1 MKIQGHKRFTALL
14 FLLPLPLR
22 GLWSLYRNLLAADV
36 PENVFPLSILLGTI
50 LWCLLALLIVDI
62 SLYFSRTITLDE
74 EGCCYSIW
82 GFRRK
87 LKWEDLTVQYCENRS
102 PLFGLC
108 AISPIYGP
116 GILINVK
123 GRTYNEIWTTD
134 AYCLLFHPMTSVF
147 LLFLP
152 PMHEKWGSLRYL
164 GYTVDKEELLAA
176 LKSFGQCLEVP
187 EIQYR
192 R

>member
-1 MKIQGHKRFTALL
+1 MKIQGHRGFHALL

-22 GLWSLYRNLLAADV
+22 GLWSLYQNLLAADTMDSV
-36 PENVFPLSILLGTI
+36 YPLSILMGTI
-50 LWCLLALLIVDI
+50 LWGILLLLMIGI
-62 SLYFSRTITLDE
+62 PLYFSRTITLDE

-87 LKWEDLTVQYCENRS
+87 LKWEDLTVRYCENRS

-164 GYTVDKEELLAA
+164 GYTVDQEELLAA

>member
-1 MKIQGHKRFTALL
+1 MKKIIRQEYPW
-14 FLLPLPLR
+14 FLAHATWFWIVP
-22 GLWSLYRNLLAADV
+22 LAANLFEPSDQTG
-36 PENVFPLSILLGTI
+36 LL
-50 LWCLLALLIVDI
+50 LLLLMIGI
-62 SLYFSRTITLDE
+62 PLYFSRTITLDE